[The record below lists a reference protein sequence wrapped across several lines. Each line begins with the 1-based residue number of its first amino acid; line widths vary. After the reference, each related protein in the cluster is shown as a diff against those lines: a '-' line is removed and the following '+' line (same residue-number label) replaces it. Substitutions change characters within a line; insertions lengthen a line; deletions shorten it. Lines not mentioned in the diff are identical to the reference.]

1 MRLTVTPLSPV
12 ARAMRTPV
20 QRCNSLPEA
29 GYGITACTGGVERV
43 LSCPLELTDV
53 AA

>member
-12 ARAMRTPV
+12 ESDAHPGPAL
-20 QRCNSLPEA
+20 QFSPEA

-43 LSCPLELTDV
+43 LSCPLEFTDV